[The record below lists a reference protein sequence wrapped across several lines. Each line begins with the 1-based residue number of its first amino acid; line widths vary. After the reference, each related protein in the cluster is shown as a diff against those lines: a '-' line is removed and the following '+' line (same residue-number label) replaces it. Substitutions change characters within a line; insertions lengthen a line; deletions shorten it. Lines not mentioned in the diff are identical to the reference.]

1 MIVLSER
8 RHFDLHTDN
17 SVSSKTS
24 AFNITAYA
32 VSRLRGDAN
41 SAQAVMLNLAI
52 FTVGRNLNVKKHF
65 FFGCC
70 WTERFCLPT
79 VFGKKMWRA
88 IMSNSFGHFMSP
100 RSSDIALSGLLLLLH
115 LLLKQLRGDVV
126 HSRRLYCFQTTQ
138 NLRCNIFLRNG

>member
-1 MIVLSER
+1 MLSFRHGGTIVLSER

-65 FFGCC
+65 FFLVVVGLSGSASRQCLVKRC
-70 WTERFCLPT
+70 GERLCPTLSAISCLP
-79 VFGKKMWRA
+79 
-88 IMSNSFGHFMSP
+88 
-100 RSSDIALSGLLLLLH
+100 DL
-115 LLLKQLRGDVV
+115 
-126 HSRRLYCFQTTQ
+126 QT
-138 NLRCNIFLRNG
+138 

>member
-1 MIVLSER
+1 MLSLRLGGMIVLSER

-65 FFGCC
+65 FF
-70 WTERFCLPT
+70 W
-79 VFGKKMWRA
+79 
-88 IMSNSFGHFMSP
+88 
-100 RSSDIALSGLLLLLH
+100 LLL
-115 LLLKQLRGDVV
+115 D
-126 HSRRLYCFQTTQ
+126 
-138 NLRCNIFLRNG
+138 

>member
-1 MIVLSER
+1 MLSLRLGGMIVLSER

-65 FFGCC
+65 FVVVGLSGSASRQCLVKRC
-70 WTERFCLPT
+70 GERLCPTLSAISCLP
-79 VFGKKMWRA
+79 
-88 IMSNSFGHFMSP
+88 
-100 RSSDIALSGLLLLLH
+100 DL
-115 LLLKQLRGDVV
+115 
-126 HSRRLYCFQTTQ
+126 QT
-138 NLRCNIFLRNG
+138 